1 MNEKSQKDEVLLNPH
16 YNSTQVT
23 NVPTTTEVTSMT
35 VPPEVI
41 PTRDEQPKE
50 SGLIYFMNKP
60 IPLSNISELFK
71 RMEFSD
77 PQTGNLFFEIF
88 GPGVAVGTMD
98 SLMERPYERFRAYEQ
113 LLIELQKAD
122 PQKYKEIHKGT
133 PFFFLAWT
141 GFGIGNYE
149 KALFYLDAAISEDL
163 RANKL
168 GWLELPA
175 AKLLTFKLEENHS
188 AKIISDKM
196 HHSLA
201 AQLTRFNTL
210 SGLSVISP
218 EKFIDKFVVSQLRN
232 PLARSVI
239 TALYTF
245 LLEFNDLHKELF
257 LRSVEGGS
265 AEPFITHLF
274 KGGLIFESLLK
285 SLYPDRD
292 DGKRCRTIEDI
303 VNRNSN
309 FAKDFGIKIKTSA
322 DTLREIFD
330 GITGKDIKN
339 AFDTTAQLR
348 NTTGH
353 NLVWAD
359 VEDVLGD
366 PERYRVLFEQEVNA
380 IIFIAA
386 KKFLY

>member
-1 MNEKSQKDEVLLNPH
+1 MNEKIQKDETLLNLH
-16 YNSTQVT
+16 DNSTQVAST
-23 NVPTTTEVTSMT
+23 STSTQVTSMT

-41 PTRDEQPKE
+41 PQRDEQPKE
-50 SGLIYFMNKP
+50 NGLIYFMNKP

-71 RMEFSD
+71 RMEFSNA
-77 PQTGNLFFEIF
+77 QTGNLFFQIF
-88 GPGVAVGTMD
+88 GPGVVVGTMD
-98 SLMERPYERFRAYEQ
+98 RPMDRPYERFQAYEE
-113 LLIELQKAD
+113 LLVELQKAD

-141 GFGIGNYE
+141 GFEIGNYE
-149 KALFYLDAAISEDL
+149 KALFYLDAAISEDI
-163 RANKL
+163 RANAL

-175 AKLLTFKLEENHS
+175 AKMLTFKLGENHP
-188 AKIISDKM
+188 AKGISDKM

-201 AQLTRFNTL
+201 TKLTRFNTL
-210 SGLSVISP
+210 SGLPVISP
-218 EKFIDKFVVSQLRN
+218 EYFIDKFVISQLRN
-232 PLARSVI
+232 PSARSVI

-257 LRSVEGGS
+257 LRSVGGGS

-285 SLYPDRD
+285 SVYPNRD
-292 DGKRCRTIEDI
+292 DGHRCKTLGDI
-303 VNRNSN
+303 INKNSN

-322 DTLREIFD
+322 ETLREIFD

-339 AFDTTAQLR
+339 TFDTTAQLR

-366 PERYRVLFEQEVNA
+366 PEGYRALFEQEVNA
-380 IIFIAA
+380 IIFIAT
-386 KKFLY
+386 KIFLH